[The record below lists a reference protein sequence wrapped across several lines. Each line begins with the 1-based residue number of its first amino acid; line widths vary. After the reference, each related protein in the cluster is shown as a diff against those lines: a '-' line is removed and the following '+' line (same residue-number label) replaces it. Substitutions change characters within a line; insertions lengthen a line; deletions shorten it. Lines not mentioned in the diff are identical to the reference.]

1 MNAVILLIMD
11 NKIEIYILK
20 FRYDLLVV
28 DSLLTV
34 LEIIKH

>member
-1 MNAVILLIMD
+1 MNAVILFMMD